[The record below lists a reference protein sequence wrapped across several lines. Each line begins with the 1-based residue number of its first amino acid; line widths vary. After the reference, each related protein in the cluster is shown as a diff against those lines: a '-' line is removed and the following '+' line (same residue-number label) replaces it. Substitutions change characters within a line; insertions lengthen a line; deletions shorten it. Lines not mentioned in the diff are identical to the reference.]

1 MSNYFCDHIQLEGLL
16 YDTKHEL
23 LAIAKFLIIYC
34 PVELQQERLFYLHP
48 D

>member
-34 PVELQQERLFYLHP
+34 RTATGKTVLSAP
-48 D
+48 